1 MASNRSCKPR
11 FRARVIAVLLM
22 LVPLAGCLK
31 HELSAGLTEKESQ
44 EMIVVLKE
52 SGLDATRVLSAKERE
67 APSWSVFVKGGD
79 QNLVLAWRVLQENG
93 LPRDKV
99 KGLDE
104 AFSNQ
109 GMIPTSSEE
118 RARMLIGL
126 SGEISRTLRSMAGVA
141 DARVHVVLPE
151 NSPLVDRAQWAPP
164 SAAVLL
170 KYRGSQSPLS
180 EDEVKKLVSKGVEG
194 LKPEDIAVVMK
205 RVVAN
210 QQASRDVQWY
220 AGNQELTVA
229 ALALLLLTAIA
240 ALSLLAR
247 VKQLRWQLERAQQAL
262 MAGKGAQ

>member
-1 MASNRSCKPR
+1 MASNRSCKLKS
-11 FRARVIAVLLM
+11 RARVLAVLLT

-31 HELSAGLTEKESQ
+31 HELSSGLTEKESQ

-52 SGLDATRVLSAKERE
+52 SGLDAMRVLTAKERE
-67 APSWSVFVKGGD
+67 APSWAVYVRGGD

-104 AFSNQ
+104 AFANQ
-109 GMIPTSSEE
+109 GMIPTGSEE

-141 DARVHVVLPE
+141 DARVHVVLPD
-151 NSPLVDRAQWAPP
+151 NSPLIDRAQWAPP

-170 KYRGSQSPLS
+170 KFRGSKSPLS

-194 LKPEDIAVVMK
+194 LKPEEIAVVMK
-205 RVVAN
+205 RVEPN
-210 QQASRDVQWY
+210 QQVSRDVQWY
-220 AGNQELTVA
+220 AGNQELTVV

-240 ALSLLAR
+240 ALSLLGR
-247 VKQLRWQLERAQQAL
+247 VKQLRWQLERAQQAS
-262 MAGKGAQ
+262 KGSQ

>member
-1 MASNRSCKPR
+1 MVSNRFCRPKS
-11 FRARVIAVLLM
+11 RARVLAVLLL

-31 HELSAGLTEKESQ
+31 HELSTGLTEKESQ

-52 SGLDATRVLSAKERE
+52 SGLDAMRVLSAKERE
-67 APSWSVFVKGGD
+67 APSWAVFVRGGD

-104 AFSNQ
+104 AFANQ
-109 GMIPTSSEE
+109 GMIPTGSEE

-170 KYRGSQSPLS
+170 KYRGNQSPLT

-194 LKPEDIAVVMK
+194 LKPEEIAVVMK
-205 RVVAN
+205 RVVPN

-220 AGNQELTVA
+220 AGNQELTVVS
-229 ALALLLLTAIA
+229 LALLLLTVIA
-240 ALSLLAR
+240 ALSLLGR

-262 MAGKGAQ
+262 TAGKGTQ